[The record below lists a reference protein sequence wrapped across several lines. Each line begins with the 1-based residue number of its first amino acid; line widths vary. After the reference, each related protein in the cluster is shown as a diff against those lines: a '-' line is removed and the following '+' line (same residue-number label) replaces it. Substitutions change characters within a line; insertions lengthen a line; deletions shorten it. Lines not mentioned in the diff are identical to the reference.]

1 MGGENSLIPALVQ
14 YDSSM
19 VRIQS
24 EYQGDLHCT
33 SVHTPSQTE
42 LATDAPVDNQGK
54 GESFSPTDL
63 IATSLGT
70 CMLTTM
76 GIVARTLNV
85 DLTGATATVEK
96 EMSST
101 APRRINR
108 LSVAIRIPR
117 TTSPEN
123 QQRLENAAHTCPVKK
138 SIHPEIETPI
148 NFVWG

>member
-1 MGGENSLIPALVQ
+1 
-14 YDSSM
+14 M
-19 VRIQS
+19 VRIQT

-33 SVHTPSQTE
+33 SVHTPSSTE
-42 LATDAPVDNQGK
+42 LATDAPVDNQGR

-76 GIVARTLNV
+76 GIVARTLDF
-85 DLTGATATVEK
+85 DLTGATAVVEK

-101 APRRINR
+101 PPRKIIR
-108 LSVAIRIPR
+108 LIVAIRVPR

-138 SIHPEIETPI
+138 SIHPDIETPI
-148 NFVWG
+148 EFVWG

>member
-1 MGGENSLIPALVQ
+1 
-14 YDSSM
+14 M

-33 SVHTPSQTE
+33 SVHTPSKTE
-42 LATDAPVDNQGK
+42 LATDAPVDNQGR

-76 GIVARTLNV
+76 GIVARTLDF
-85 DLTGATATVEK
+85 DLSGATVTVDK
-96 EMSST
+96 EMSA
-101 APRRINR
+101 APPRKVSR
-108 LSVAIRIPR
+108 LTVAIRIPR
-117 TTSPEN
+117 KTSPEN
-123 QQRLENAAHTCPVKK
+123 RQRLENAAHTCPVKR
-138 SIHPEIETPI
+138 SIHHEIETPI

>member
-1 MGGENSLIPALVQ
+1 
-14 YDSSM
+14 M
-19 VRIQS
+19 VRIQT
-24 EYQGDLHCT
+24 EYQGDLHCV
-33 SVHTPSQTE
+33 SVHTPSETA
-42 LATDAPVDNQGK
+42 LATDAPVDNQGR

-76 GIVARTLNV
+76 GIVARTLNF
-85 DLTGATATVEK
+85 DLAGATATVEK

-101 APRRINR
+101 PPRKINR
-108 LSVAIRIPR
+108 LTVEIRVPR

-138 SIHPEIETPI
+138 SLHPDIETPI
-148 NFVWG
+148 EFDWG

>member
-1 MGGENSLIPALVQ
+1 
-14 YDSSM
+14 M
-19 VRIQS
+19 VRIQT

-42 LATDAPVDNQGK
+42 LATDAPVDNQGR

-63 IATSLGT
+63 TATSLGT

-96 EMSST
+96 EMSGT
-101 APRRINR
+101 PPRRINR
-108 LSVAIRIPR
+108 LTVAIRVPR

-123 QQRLENAAHTCPVKK
+123 QQRLENAAHTCPVKR
-138 SIHPEIETPI
+138 SLHPDIETPI
-148 NFVWG
+148 EFVWG

>member
-1 MGGENSLIPALVQ
+1 
-14 YDSSM
+14 M
-19 VRIQS
+19 VRIQT

-33 SVHTPSQTE
+33 SVHTPSGTE
-42 LATDAPVDNQGK
+42 LATDAPVDNQGR

-63 IATSLGT
+63 TATSLGT

-101 APRRINR
+101 PPRRINR
-108 LSVAIRIPR
+108 LTVAIRVPR

-138 SIHPEIETPI
+138 SLHPDIETPI
-148 NFVWG
+148 EFVWGD